1 MNEQGTGNRDQGTG
15 TAPRE
20 KLPVIVSEVWRAMRG
35 TLSRRTRGGSSADQL
50 ARPPRLRYFAGPLLI
65 LLAAFVAI
73 VPQLIRGNSCGHDF
87 DVHLVS
93 WLDCAN
99 AWRHGIP
106 YPHWAPSPNYGA
118 GEPRFVFYPPLTW
131 MLGAALGLILGWHLA
146 PIALTFLTLA
156 ATGLATRALALEA
169 LDDLPATLAGCA
181 SLFSLFTLFTA
192 YERSSFPEFAG
203 GFWLPLIVL
212 FVMRDRPN
220 SPCPILSRFLRK
232 GGTPQTSMDRVPPR
246 MGVNPQTPTDR
257 LPPRMG
263 VNPQTPTDRVPPVPR
278 TWGPGREAG
287 PSTIPGAPGL
297 DFETWDSTVPNRSF
311 SSVFG
316 RALNGSTAPLALALA
331 GAWLS
336 NLPLGVMAGY
346 LMAAVALLCAL
357 ANKSWAPI
365 LRSALAAVLGLGLAA
380 LYWLSAAF
388 ERNWVDIKQATQDPG
403 YNFENNW
410 LFAHSANPL
419 LALHDEILR
428 QVSWIAL
435 SMIAIA
441 VAGIAISWRRR
452 TLPTAKSAA
461 SRLWWIPVAAIP
473 VVVCFFLFPVSRP
486 LWYLLPEMRFLQ
498 YPWRWLEA
506 VEAPMAI
513 FFVTAIWPSGRR
525 ARVLVLAV
533 CAAVF
538 LASTVYAARV
548 YFQVCYPEDTVAS
561 VLFDHRTGAG
571 SEGMYEYE
579 PPGGDDSSIAT
590 GLPDACLVSDSSVVL
605 GKPDPDDP
613 DANPVW
619 SSDQGS
625 CKATFHFTGGLQT
638 NPEHRQIRATTAH
651 AGYLILRLVS
661 YPAWRIR
668 VNGQLQTALPKR
680 DDGLIVVPVPQGPL
694 DLTVDWTISP
704 GVPAGR
710 WVSALS
716 LLLLIA
722 LWSYERRRGPF
733 RLT

>member
-1 MNEQGTGNRDQGTG
+1 MKKPAKGNGEQGTGT
-15 TAPRE
+15 THASP
-20 KLPVIVSEVWRAMRG
+20 P
-35 TLSRRTRGGSSADQL
+35 TLGKHFGL
-50 ARPPRLRYFAGPLLI
+50 VVI
-65 LLAAFVAI
+65 LLAAGVAV

-93 WLDCAN
+93 WLDCVN
-99 AWRHGIP
+99 AWHHGIP

-131 MLGAALGLILGWHLA
+131 MLGAALGLILPWHFA

-192 YERSSFPEFAG
+192 YERSAFPEFAG

-220 SPCPILSRFLRK
+220 SPCPILPRFLRK
-232 GGTPQTSMDRVPPR
+232 GGK
-246 MGVNPQTPTDR
+246 PQTPDSHESSILR
-257 LPPRMG
+257 
-263 VNPQTPTDRVPPVPR
+263 RV
-278 TWGPGREAG
+278 
-287 PSTIPGAPGL
+287 
-297 DFETWDSTVPNRSF
+297 F
-311 SSVFG
+311 
-316 RALNGSTAPLALALA
+316 NGSTAPLAIALA

-346 LMAAVALLCAL
+346 LMTGVALIWAL
-357 ANKSWAPI
+357 VRRSWAPL
-365 LRSALAAVLGLGLAA
+365 LRATVAAALGLGLAA
-380 LYWLSAAF
+380 IYWLPAAF

-410 LFAHSANPL
+410 LFARSSNPL
-419 LALHDEILR
+419 LAAHDDVLHR
-428 QVSWIAL
+428 VSWIAV
-435 SMIAIA
+435 SMIAVAIA
-441 VAGIAISWRRR
+441 AIVISWRRG
-452 TLPTAKSAA
+452 TLPAAKTAA

-473 VVVCFFLFPVSRP
+473 IVVFFFLFPVSRP

-513 FFVTAIWPSGRR
+513 LFVTAIWPSGRR
-525 ARVLVLAV
+525 VRVTVLAL
-533 CAAVF
+533 CSAFF
-538 LASTVYAARV
+538 LASTAYAAKV
-548 YFQVCYPEDTVAS
+548 FFQVCYPEDTVAS
-561 VLFDHRTGAG
+561 VLFDYRAGAG

-579 PPGGDDSSIAT
+579 PPSGDDSSIAT
-590 GLPDACLVSDSSVVL
+590 GLPDACLVSDPSIVL

-613 DANPVW
+613 DSNPVW
-619 SSDQGS
+619 SPDQGS
-625 CKATFHFTGGLQT
+625 CQATFATVHGLHT
-638 NPEHRQIRATTAH
+638 NPEHREMRVTTAH
-651 AGYLILRLVS
+651 AGYLVLRLVS

-668 VNGQLQTALPKR
+668 VNGQLLTAQPKR
-680 DDGLIVVPVPQGPL
+680 VDGLIVVPVPQGPI
-694 DLTVDWTISP
+694 DLSIDWSNSP
-704 GVPAGR
+704 DVVAGR
-710 WVSALS
+710 WVSVFS
-716 LLLLIA
+716 VLLLA
-722 LWSYERRRGPF
+722 LLAFCELRRGLA

>member
-1 MNEQGTGNRDQGTG
+1 MTKQGPRDQGNEG
-15 TAPRE
+15 PSA
-20 KLPVIVSEVWRAMRG
+20 
-35 TLSRRTRGGSSADQL
+35 LS
-50 ARPPRLRYFAGPLLI
+50 PPRLRYYAGPSI
-65 LLAAFVAI
+65 IFLAAFVAI
-73 VPQLIRGNSCGHDF
+73 LPQLIRGNSCGHDF

-93 WLDCAN
+93 WIDCVN

-131 MLGAALGLILGWHLA
+131 MLGAALGIVLPWHLA

-192 YERSSFPEFAG
+192 YERSAFPEFAG

-212 FVMRDRPN
+212 YVMRDRP
-220 SPCPILSRFLRK
+220 SSGC
-232 GGTPQTSMDRVPPR
+232 
-246 MGVNPQTPTDR
+246 
-257 LPPRMG
+257 
-263 VNPQTPTDRVPPVPR
+263 RVPPVPR
-278 TWGPGREAG
+278 TWGPGSDAELATEPACPLFR
-287 PSTIPGAPGL
+287 
-297 DFETWDSTVPNRSF
+297 
-311 SSVFG
+311 
-316 RALNGSTAPLALALA
+316 RAFNGSTAPLAIALA

-346 LMAAVALLCAL
+346 LMAGVALLWAL
-357 ANKSWAPI
+357 VNKSWAPL
-365 LRSALAAVLGLGLAA
+365 LRAAVAAVLGLGLAA
-380 LYWLSAAF
+380 IYWFPAAI
-388 ERNWVDIKQATQDPG
+388 ERNWVDIKQATEDPG

-410 LFAHSANPL
+410 LFAHSTNPL

-428 QVSWIAL
+428 QVSWIAI

-441 VAGIAISWRRR
+441 VAGIAISWLRGA
-452 TLPTAKSAA
+452 LPKTAA
-461 SRLWWIPVAAIP
+461 SRLWWIPLAAIP
-473 VVVCFFLFPVSRP
+473 VVVCFFLFPISRP
-486 LWYLLPEMRFLQ
+486 LWHLLPEMQFLQ

-513 FFVTAIWPSGRR
+513 FFVTAIWPTGRR
-525 ARVLVLAV
+525 ARVTVLIA

-538 LASTVYAARV
+538 LASTLYAAKAF
-548 YFQVCYPEDTVAS
+548 FQVCYPEDTVAS
-561 VLFDHRTGAG
+561 VLFDYRAGAG
-571 SEGMYEYE
+571 FEGMYEYE

-590 GLPDACLVSDSSVVL
+590 GLPDTCLVSDPSIVL

-613 DANPVW
+613 DANPSW
-619 SSDQGS
+619 SPDQGS
-625 CKATFHFTGGLQT
+625 CQATFATLQGNQT
-638 NPEHRQIRATTAH
+638 NPEHREIRTVTPH

-668 VNGQLQTALPKR
+668 VNGQIQKALPKR
-680 DDGLIVVPVPQGPL
+680 DDGLIIVPVPQGPV
-694 DLTVDWTISP
+694 DLTVDWTRSP
-704 GVPAGR
+704 DVLAGR
-710 WVSALS
+710 WVSAFS
-716 LLLLIA
+716 VLLLIA
-722 LWSYERRRGPF
+722 LWWCERRHGSA